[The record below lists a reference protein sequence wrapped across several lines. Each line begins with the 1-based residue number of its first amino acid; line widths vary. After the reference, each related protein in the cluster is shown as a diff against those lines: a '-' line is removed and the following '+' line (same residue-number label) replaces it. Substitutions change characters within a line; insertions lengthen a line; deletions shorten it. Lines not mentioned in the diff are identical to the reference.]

1 MRIRLHGNSLT
12 TLARARGIA
21 AIMVVA
27 ALAACDQPTQ
37 PNALQPPAQS
47 PSRVDAAPAAVSV
60 FASGFNNPRG
70 LRFGPDGYLYVA
82 EGGTGGSNSTIG
94 RCDQVPGVGPYTGSR
109 TGSRISKISPAG
121 KVSTVIDHLPSSST
135 NMQTGQLTSGVADV
149 EFIGHTLYGLLSG
162 AGCSHGVPS
171 IPNQVFRVNRNGSR
185 TEIANLS
192 RYYKHHPTL
201 HVEPDDFEPDGT
213 PYSMIGVRD
222 HLYVVEPNHGSLD
235 RVSLNGTIRRVVD
248 ISATFG
254 HIVPTSVSYHGDFFV
269 GNLGTFPVVP
279 GSEQIIKV
287 TPSGRVRTWATG
299 LTTVLGSV
307 WDHRDRLYVLE
318 STTVAGDP
326 TPFTG
331 RIRRI
336 DPSGQM
342 TTIADGMFL
351 PSGMTLGPDGNLYV
365 SNVGF
370 GPLSL
375 VVGQGQVLKVKI
387 H

>member
-1 MRIRLHGNSLT
+1 MRISLQQNSLT

-21 AIMVVA
+21 AMMAVV

-37 PNALQPPAQS
+37 PSALQPPA
-47 PSRVDAAPAAVSV
+47 PSSSKVDGEPATVSV
-60 FASGFNNPRG
+60 FASGLNNPRG

-94 RCDQVPGVGPYTGSR
+94 QCDQVPSVGPYTGST

-121 KVSTVIDHLPSSST
+121 IVSTAVDNLPSSST

-149 EFIGHTLYGLLSG
+149 EFIGHTLYGLLTG

-171 IPNQVFRVNRNGSR
+171 IPNQIFRVNRNGSWR
-185 TEIANLS
+185 TVADLS
-192 RYYKHHPTL
+192 AYYKSHPTL
-201 HVEPDDFEPDGT
+201 HFEPDDFEPDGT
-213 PYSMIGVRD
+213 PYSMIGVRG

-235 RVSLNGTIRRVVD
+235 RVSLNGNIRRVVD

-254 HIVPTSVSYHGDFFV
+254 HIVPTSVSYHGNFFI
-269 GNLGTFPVVP
+269 GNLGTFPVMP
-279 GSEQIIKV
+279 GTEQIIKV
-287 TPSGRVRTWATG
+287 TPSGRLRTWATG

-318 STTVAGDP
+318 STTVPGAP

-336 DPSGQM
+336 DPSGRM
-342 TTIADGMFL
+342 TMIADKLFL

-375 VVGQGQVLKVKI
+375 VAGQGQILKVQI

>member
-1 MRIRLHGNSLT
+1 MRISLQQNSLAR
-12 TLARARGIA
+12 LARSRGIA
-21 AIMVVA
+21 AMMAVV

-37 PNALQPPAQS
+37 PSALQPPA
-47 PSRVDAAPAAVSV
+47 PSSSKVDAGSATVTV
-60 FASGFNNPRG
+60 FASGLNNPRG

-82 EGGTGGSNSTIG
+82 EGGTGGNNSTIG
-94 RCDQVPGVGPYTGSR
+94 QCDQVPSVGPYTGST

-121 KVSTVIDHLPSSST
+121 IVSTAVDNLPSSST
-135 NMQTGQLTSGVADV
+135 SMQTGQLTSGVADV
-149 EFIGHTLYGLLSG
+149 EFIGHTLYGLLTG

-171 IPNQVFRVNRNGSR
+171 IPNQIFRVNRNGSWS
-185 TEIANLS
+185 TVANLS
-192 RYYKHHPTL
+192 AYYKSHPTL
-201 HVEPDDFEPDGT
+201 HFEPDDFEPDGT
-213 PYSMIGVRD
+213 PYSMIGVRG

-235 RVSLNGTIRRVVD
+235 RVSPNGNIRRVVD

-254 HIVPTSVSYHGDFFV
+254 HIVPTSVSYDEGFFI

-279 GSEQIIKV
+279 GSEQIIKL
-287 TPSGRVRTWATG
+287 TPSGRLRTWATG

-307 WDHRDRLYVLE
+307 WDRRDRLYVLE
-318 STTVAGDP
+318 STTVPGAP

-336 DPSGQM
+336 DRSGRITM
-342 TTIADGMFL
+342 IADNLFL

-375 VVGQGQVLKVKI
+375 VTGQGQILKVQI

>member
-1 MRIRLHGNSLT
+1 MRISLQQNSST

-21 AIMVVA
+21 AMVAVA
-27 ALAACDQPTQ
+27 ALVACDQPTQ
-37 PNALQPPAQS
+37 PSTLLPAPTS
-47 PSRVDAAPAAVSV
+47 SRVDAEPATVTV
-60 FASGFNNPRG
+60 FASGLNNPRG

-94 RCDQVPGVGPYTGSR
+94 QCDQVPSVGPYTGST

-121 KVSTVIDHLPSSST
+121 IVSTAVDHLPSSST
-135 NMQTGQLTSGVADV
+135 NMPSGQLTSGVADV
-149 EFIGHTLYGLLSG
+149 AFIGHTLYGLLSG

-171 IPNQVFRVNRNGSR
+171 IPNQVFRVNRNGR
-185 TEIANLS
+185 WTTVADLS
-192 RYYKHHPTL
+192 AYYKSHPTQNP
-201 HVEPDDFEPDGT
+201 EPDDFEPDGT
-213 PYSMIGVRD
+213 PYSMIAVRG
-222 HLYVVEPNHGSLD
+222 HLYVVEPNHGSLE
-235 RVSLNGTIRRVVD
+235 RVSLNGNIRRVVD

-254 HIVPTSVSYHGDFFV
+254 HIVPTSVSYDEGFFI

-279 GSEQIIKV
+279 GTEQILKV

-318 STTVAGDP
+318 STTVPGGP
-326 TPFTG
+326 TPLTG

-336 DPSGQM
+336 DRSGRI
-342 TTIADGMFL
+342 TLIADKLFL
-351 PSGMTLGPDGNLYV
+351 PSGITFGPDGNLYV

-375 VVGQGQVLKVKI
+375 VAGQGQILKVQI